1 MVDKNFINKEL
12 KNLKEQ
18 NLFRSTKCVKA
29 FLSTRI
35 KVDGK
40 EYVNFSSNNYL
51 GLAQHPQVIEKTI
64 DIIKKFGASAQA
76 SRLICGNTVIHEK
89 LERALASFKGRED
102 CLVFPTGFMTNL
114 GIIPSLI
121 GDDDVVII
129 DRLNHA
135 SIVDACRCS
144 NAKLMVYSHKDMRS
158 LDRLLRRSVNYR
170 RRLVVTDS
178 VFSMDG
184 DIAPLPEIVD
194 TAKKYDAMVMVDE
207 AHATGVI
214 GKEGR
219 GIEEYFDLHGKVDI
233 VMGTL
238 SKALGS
244 LGGFVAGDKDLIDY
258 LKNKSR
264 SFIYTTG
271 LPPHVCA
278 SALAALE
285 IISNDSRLVAK
296 LQNNA
301 KYLRIILKGAGFEIF
316 EDKTPIIS
324 VLTYDIK
331 KTMEISKKLMDS
343 GFYVLP
349 MRPPTVPKGLSRL
362 RITVTALHSKEELD
376 ALGKA
381 LKYSALNL
389 VD

>member
-1 MVDKNFINKEL
+1 MVDKSFINKEL
-12 KNLKEQ
+12 NNLKDQ
-18 NLFRSTKCVKA
+18 NLFRSTRNVEA
-29 FLSTRI
+29 FLSARI

-40 EYVNFSSNNYL
+40 EYINFSSNNYL

-64 DIIKKFGASAQA
+64 NTLKSFGASAQA
-76 SRLICGNTVIHEK
+76 SRLISGNTIIHEK
-89 LERALASFKGRED
+89 LEKELASFKNRED
-102 CLVFPTGFMTNL
+102 CLVFPTGVMTNL
-114 GIIPSLI
+114 GVITSLV
-121 GDDDVVII
+121 GDEDVVMI

-135 SIVDACRCS
+135 SIVDACRYS
-144 NAKLMVYSHKDMRS
+144 NAKLMVYSHKDTRA

-214 GKEGR
+214 GEEGR
-219 GIEEYFDLHGKVDI
+219 GIEEHFDLHGKVDI

-244 LGGFVAGDKDLIDY
+244 LGGFVAGDKNLIQY
-258 LKNKSR
+258 LKNRSR
-264 SFIYTTG
+264 NFIYTTG
-271 LPPHVCA
+271 LPPHVCS

-285 IISNDSRLVAK
+285 IISSDFRLVNK
-296 LQNNA
+296 LQKNA
-301 KYLRIILKGAGFEIF
+301 KYLRTILKESGLELFG
-316 EDKTPIIS
+316 DNTPIIS
-324 VLTYDIK
+324 VLIYDVKNTIE
-331 KTMEISKKLMDS
+331 MSKKLMDL

-349 MRPPTVPKGLSRL
+349 IRPPTVPKGLSRI
-362 RITVTALHSKEELD
+362 RITVTAMHTKEDLD

-381 LKYSALNL
+381 VRSVASI
-389 VD
+389 